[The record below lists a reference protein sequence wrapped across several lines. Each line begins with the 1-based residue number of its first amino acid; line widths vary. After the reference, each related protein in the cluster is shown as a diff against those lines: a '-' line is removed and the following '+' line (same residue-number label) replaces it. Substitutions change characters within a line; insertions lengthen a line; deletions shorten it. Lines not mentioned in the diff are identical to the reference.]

1 MILDTVI
8 YGNFTVLDRVIYGNV
23 TVFDLLKVV
32 VFLII
37 AVLIARVV
45 VIYLRRS
52 LKDRMSRD
60 LMEIVIKVTY
70 YTIIV
75 IAVLFGLKNL
85 QIELSGLLVAGGI
98 IGIVIGF
105 ATQSIVGNLV
115 SGLFLMVERPI
126 KIGDQVN
133 IDGTSGFVEDIH
145 TVSTIIRTYGGLY
158 VRIPNEKVF
167 TNKITNYV
175 ANTARRFEYVVGIRY
190 SDDADEA
197 IEIIEDLIEEHPFAL
212 KYPSPQVFVD
222 NLGDNAVNIIVKI
235 WAPPTEWY
243 DVKMEM
249 LWKIKKGLK
258 VNGIEIAFPQRTVW
272 FANELQKQEVS

>member
-1 MILDTVI
+1 MIFDTVI

-23 TVFDLLKVV
+23 TGFDLLKII

-75 IAVLFGLKNL
+75 IAVLFSLKDL
-85 QIELSGLLVAGGI
+85 QIDLSGLLVAGGI

-115 SGLFLMVERPI
+115 SGLFLMFERPI
-126 KIGDQVN
+126 KIGDQVD

-145 TVSTIIRTYGGLY
+145 TVSTIIRTYEGLY

-190 SDDADEA
+190 SDDADDA
-197 IEIIEDLIEEHPFAL
+197 IEIIEDLIEEHPIAL
-212 KYPSPQVFVD
+212 KDPSPTVFVD
-222 NLGDNAVNIIVKI
+222 NLGDNAVNIIVRI

-243 DVKMEM
+243 DLKMEM
-249 LWKIKKGLK
+249 LWKIKKDLEE
-258 VNGIEIAFPQRTVW
+258 NGIEIAFPQRTVW

>member
-8 YGNFTVLDRVIYGNV
+8 YGNV
-23 TVFDLLKVV
+23 TGFDLLKVV

-37 AVLIARVV
+37 GVLIARVV

-52 LKDRMSRD
+52 LKDRLSRD
-60 LMEIVIKVTY
+60 IQEVVIKVIY

-75 IAVLFGLKNL
+75 IALLLVLRLLG
-85 QIELSGLLVAGGI
+85 IELSGLLVAGGI
-98 IGIVIGF
+98 VGIVIGF
-105 ATQSIVGNLV
+105 ASQSIVGNLV
-115 SGLFLMVERPI
+115 SGFFLMVERPI

-145 TVSTIIRTYGGLY
+145 TVSTIIRTYEGLY

-190 SDDADEA
+190 TDDADEA
-197 IEIIEDLIEEHPFAL
+197 IEIINDLIEEHAIAL
-212 KYPSPQVFVD
+212 KDPSPTVFVD
-222 NLGDNAVNIIVKI
+222 NLGDNAVNIIVRI
-235 WAPPTEWY
+235 WAPPSEWY
-243 DVKMEM
+243 DLKMEM
-249 LWKIKKGLK
+249 LWKIKKGLEE
-258 VNGIEIAFPQRTVW
+258 NGIEIAFPQRTVW

>member
-249 LWKIKKGLK
+249 LWKIKKGLE

-272 FANELQKQEVS
+272 FANELHKQEVS